1 MASRS
6 RSRTSA
12 GEVPGPTETGG
23 QAERAPRGIAER
35 VEEIAREAREASR
48 RIAALP
54 TSIKNEALLGM
65 ADALLTNQ
73 QAILAA
79 NAKDVEEAQRNGRSE
94 AVLDRLTLTSVRI
107 HAIAEGVRQVA
118 ALSDPVGETIDGVK
132 RPNGL
137 VIQRVRVPL
146 GVVGVIYDARPN
158 VTVDAASLCLKSGN
172 AVILRGDSDGY
183 HSNVAL
189 AATLKRAISKAG
201 VPPAAVQLV
210 EITDWEA
217 AVCLMRLKRYVDVII
232 PRGDAELIRAV
243 SETATVST
251 IETGPGNC
259 HTFVEATADLA
270 MAADIAFNAKI
281 QRPGVANS
289 METLLV
295 DRQIA
300 REFLPMIGPR
310 MQALGVEL
318 RGCDETRRILR
329 GVRPATEVDW
339 ATEYAGTILAIRVV
353 GGLDAAIAHIT
364 RYGSRMSEA
373 IVTRDYL
380 AAKRFCEA
388 VDAAAVYVNASTRFT
403 DGYEFGMGA
412 EIGISIQKLHAR
424 GPIGLEALTTQK
436 YVILGDGQVR
446 E

>member
-1 MASRS
+1 MPPRARGRS
-6 RSRTSA
+6 TADA
-12 GEVPGPTETGG
+12 GEQGDP
-23 QAERAPRGIAER
+23 IAAR
-35 VEEIAREAREASR
+35 VDEMAREAREASR
-48 RIAALP
+48 RLAALP
-54 TSIKNEALLGM
+54 TSVKNEALLGM

-73 QAILAA
+73 QAILSA
-79 NAKDVEEAQRNGRSE
+79 NARDLERAQQLGRSE
-94 AVLDRLTLTSVRI
+94 TVLDRLTLTSVRI
-107 HAIAEGVRQVA
+107 HAIAEGIRQVA
-118 ALSDPVGETIDGVK
+118 ALSDPVGETIGGVK

-137 VIQRVRVPL
+137 VIQRMRVPL
-146 GVVGVIYDARPN
+146 GVIGVIYDGRPN
-158 VTVDAASLCLKSGN
+158 VMADAASLCLKSGN
-172 AVILRGDSDGY
+172 AVILRGDADGH

-189 AATLKRAISKAG
+189 ATTLQRAIGRAG
-201 VPPAAVQLV
+201 VPPVAVQLIDS
-210 EITDWEA
+210 EEWEA

-232 PRGDAELIRAV
+232 PRGDAALIRAV
-243 SETATVST
+243 SENATVPT

-259 HTFVEATADLA
+259 HTYVEATAPLP

-300 REFLPMIGPR
+300 RAFLPMVGPR

-318 RGCDETRRILR
+318 RGCEETRRILR
-329 GVRPATEVDW
+329 GVKPATEEDW
-339 ATEYAGTILAIRVV
+339 TIEYAGAILAIRVV
-353 GGLDAAIAHIT
+353 GGLDAAIAHII
-364 RYGSRMSEA
+364 RCGSRMSEA
-373 IVTRDYL
+373 IVTQDYL

-436 YVILGDGQVR
+436 YVILGDGQLR